1 MCTPAKE
8 ENKYIKEFIEHYKNY
23 GVDKIFLYDNNDID
37 GEKFDDILNQYIKS
51 KFLVVVNFRGK
62 KKAALDM
69 MHDCY
74 QKNYRYYDW
83 LIFYEVD
90 EYLYLKDIK
99 NIKIF
104 LNNVKFSKCQK
115 IQLNWIFHTDNN
127 KLYYEDKPLK
137 ERFPEREEKARNRDF
152 GGSLQ
157 VKSILRGHIPNI
169 TINCIHT
176 LNRKLYTCNGFG
188 EKQKP
193 FGIRT
198 RKSDFKYYYIDHYYC
213 KSTEEFINKVNKG
226 DILYYKKNIL
236 HRINNYFK
244 MNKMTNEKIKMFEK
258 GIGLNLSIL
267 RKN

>member
-1 MCTPAKE
+1 
-8 ENKYIKEFIEHYKNY
+8 
-23 GVDKIFLYDNNDID
+23 
-37 GEKFDDILNQYIKS
+37 
-51 KFLVVVNFRGK
+51 
-62 KKAALDM
+62 M
-69 MHDCY
+69 MNDCY

-104 LNNVKFSKCQK
+104 LNNAKFFKCQK

-127 KLYYEDKPLK
+127 QLYYEDKPLK
-137 ERFPEREEKARNRDF
+137 QRFPEKEEKARNRDF
-152 GGSLQ
+152 GGPLQ
-157 VKSILRGHIPNI
+157 VKSILRGHIPNV

-193 FGIRT
+193 FGIRAK
-198 RKSDFKYYYIDHYYC
+198 KSDFKYYYIDHYYC
-213 KSTEEFINKVNKG
+213 KSTQEFINKVNKG

-244 MNKMTNEKIKMFEK
+244 MNRMTNEKIKMLEMK
-258 GIGLNLSIL
+258 
-267 RKN
+267 